1 MSRASFFFFFFKGKK
16 ERRGS
21 KEKKNEKKPE
31 TEHSLFVFLELK
43 KKTGKH
49 EYEQGG
55 GIALEA
61 QDLTDFL
68 HHPEFPTCI
77 LEPGQAMTRVFEL
90 RWGVAS
96 AAERKKDGASCG
108 AAAEKKEEKKATA
121 SSDKSAVGAEE
132 MMM

>member
-1 MSRASFFFFFFKGKK
+1 MGVGRGKRAKVKRKK
-16 ERRGS
+16 FSKKNSPS
-21 KEKKNEKKPE
+21 KEEEKK
-31 TEHSLFVFLELK
+31 SKLSKLS
-43 KKTGKH
+43 KTGKH

-61 QDLTDFL
+61 QDFTDFL
-68 HHPEFPTCI
+68 HHKEFPSCV

-96 AAERKKDGASCG
+96 AAERGGKGEGGGACE
-108 AAAEKKEEKKATA
+108 AKKATA
-121 SSDKSAVGAEE
+121 ASNKSAVGAEE